1 LAGREFQRHFGIADK
16 RRAVDFELER
26 QGNLTADQLLAW
38 KWLAKCYR
46 ALGADGSALIND
58 VLIDAKTARQITESR
73 GKKGLGWERFYNMRL
88 RECLNTLAGVYGFSS
103 VPEVDRTNEAITR
116 PLRRGLVA
124 RQR

>member
-1 LAGREFQRHFGIADK
+1 
-16 RRAVDFELER
+16 
-26 QGNLTADQLLAW
+26 
-38 KWLAKCYR
+38 LAKCYR

-73 GKKGLGWERFYNMRL
+73 GKKGLDWERFYSMRL